1 MAATA
6 RSDAYG
12 ALVRKI
18 GYSVGLEYLT
28 PRVADLADV
37 YVARGRVDGA
47 DWRELVTRWKRPK
60 AEQHIADVYAQLE
73 LIRRDGN
80 RIEVLP
86 SLDVLSIILSGNNPL
101 DDSQII
107 CELDAVRFVLLFKI
121 LEADGDIFLNALA
134 NGFKPAALGD
144 ALQEMIRTKRTA
156 VAPLFKQA
164 ASIRR
169 AMDAISIRN
178 QTEATTLGKRQ
189 TYAERSRQ
197 LRAVQPHIAQGA
209 ESWTDQR
216 LPISQDYL
224 EKACITRR
232 AWAEELGLFD
242 RDRSTISP
250 RGEKLLW
257 TLAQRGL
264 SNEGEGVKHF
274 AFWPY
279 GYMLRSIGIL
289 PEAISVPDLTPA
301 DALGILV
308 TSWEQESESKAI
320 QPLSRPQILHLLSQI
335 KIRYQNASLRGAIR
349 HDLPLF
355 IAEPVL
361 SYWAMHARTRI
372 EDFRAFLRDELQRSD
387 RKLDFVMIRG
397 TEGGL
402 RLIKGD

>member
-1 MAATA
+1 MAATV

-18 GYSVGLEYLT
+18 GYSVGLEYLA

-47 DWRELVTRWKRPK
+47 DWRELVTRWRRPK

-73 LIRRDGN
+73 LIRRDGS

-101 DDSQII
+101 NEAQGV
-107 CELDAVRFVLLFKI
+107 CELDAVRFMLLFKI

-134 NGFKPAALGD
+134 TGFKPAALGE
-144 ALQEMIRTKRTA
+144 ALQDMIRIKRTA

-169 AMDAISIRN
+169 VMDAISIRN
-178 QTEATTLGKRQ
+178 QADATARGKRQ

-197 LRAVQPHIAQGA
+197 LRTAQPSVTQAA
-209 ESWTDQR
+209 ENWSDQR

-224 EKACITRR
+224 DKACVTRR

-242 RDRSTISP
+242 RDRLAISA
-250 RGEKLLW
+250 RGEALLSA
-257 TLAQRGL
+257 LAGHGM
-264 SNEGEGVKHF
+264 SHECEGARRF

-279 GYMLRSIGIL
+279 GFVLRSVGIS
-289 PEAISVPDLTPA
+289 PEEIAVPDLTPA
-301 DALGILV
+301 DVLRVLV
-308 TSWEQESESKAI
+308 TVWKQDDETEALE
-320 QPLSRPQILHLLSQI
+320 PLSRLQVLHLLGRI
-335 KIRYQNASLRGAIR
+335 KIRYQNASIRGAIR

-361 SYWAMHARTRI
+361 AFWSMHARAKI
-372 EDFRAFLRDELQRSD
+372 DNLRALLRDELQRSD
-387 RKLDFVMIRG
+387 RKVDFVMIRG

-402 RLIKGD
+402 RLIEGD